1 MKSFMRNI
9 TLTAVDINL
18 DLIVTEECQRNS
30 GTPSVSYHLQFIYC
44 RDKHKYSHI
53 ILRKTPKHI
62 IHPLLLEI
70 SRLSLACSDRIQE
83 IRLWKWHFCQQTVKT
98 FTWQQSISWRLQRR
112 WGEKREDWDQTLSFS
127 ALIVHQCWHFRV
139 FYIMSECGCWKY
151 ATDTV
156 VLRFSCGKSIWMC
169 LALSAV

>member
-1 MKSFMRNI
+1 MRNI

-70 SRLSLACSDRIQE
+70 SRA
-83 IRLWKWHFCQQTVKT
+83 
-98 FTWQQSISWRLQRR
+98 IS
-112 WGEKREDWDQTLSFS
+112 
-127 ALIVHQCWHFRV
+127 
-139 FYIMSECGCWKY
+139 
-151 ATDTV
+151 
-156 VLRFSCGKSIWMC
+156 C
-169 LALSAV
+169 LL